1 MPLIHTFETMGT
13 VVNVRVDDQLDSAVS
28 GAAFDAVERVFT
40 ELNERFSLY
49 REDSEISQI
58 ARGELRLAE
67 SSEQMREAY
76 AEAISW
82 REKTGGA
89 FSPDRPDGVLD
100 LSGTIKA
107 VAIQQ
112 AADALREVGATNFS
126 VNAGG
131 DILVSGHDDLSQS
144 SGLDEDTWSTGIVHP
159 RDRTQL
165 LTAVRL
171 TATLPA
177 MATSGSAERGEHIWL
192 KPGTDQTFQ
201 QVSVLA
207 PDILMADVLATAI
220 VAGGHAQMAH
230 AVQNFPVAVFAID
243 HHGEFFANAL
253 FEFAL
258 AD

>member
-1 MPLIHTFETMGT
+1 MPLIHSFETMGT
-13 VVNVRVDDQLDSAVS
+13 VVNVRVDDAFSADQFT
-28 GAAFDAVERVFT
+28 GACADVEAVFAA
-40 ELNERFSLY
+40 LNERFSLY

-58 ARGELRLAE
+58 ARGELRLAD
-67 SSEQMREAY
+67 SSEVMREAY
-76 AEAISW
+76 AQAISW
-82 REKTGGA
+82 RDQTGGA

-107 VAIQQ
+107 VAIAQ
-112 AADALREVGATNFS
+112 AADALRQAGATNFC

-131 DILVSGHDDLSQS
+131 DIVVSGRDDLAAADAPDS
-144 SGLDEDTWSTGIVHP
+144 WSMGIVDP
-159 RDRTQL
+159 GDRMQM

-171 TATLPA
+171 TAKLPA

-207 PDILMADVLATAI
+207 PDIVMADVLATAI

-253 FEFAL
+253 FESAL
-258 AD
+258 AN

>member
-13 VVNVRVDDQLDSAVS
+13 VVNVRVDDSFSAEQFT
-28 GAAFDAVERVFT
+28 AACADVEAVFAA
-40 ELNERFSLY
+40 LNEHFSLY

-58 ARGELRLAE
+58 ARGELRLAD
-67 SSEQMREAY
+67 SSEVMREAY
-76 AEAISW
+76 AQAVSW
-82 REKTGGA
+82 RDQTGGA

-107 VAIQQ
+107 VAIAQ
-112 AADALREVGATNFS
+112 AADALRQAGATNFS

-131 DILVSGHDDLSQS
+131 DILVSGRDDLAAADAPDS
-144 SGLDEDTWSTGIVHP
+144 WSTGIVDP
-159 RDRTQL
+159 GDRMKM

-171 TATLPA
+171 TAQLPS

-201 QVSVLA
+201 QVTVLA
-207 PDILMADVLATAI
+207 PDIVMADVLATAI

-253 FEFAL
+253 FESAL
-258 AD
+258 AN

>member
-1 MPLIHTFETMGT
+1 MPLLHSFEAMGT
-13 VVNVRVDDQLDSAVS
+13 FVSVRVDDLLDSAVS
-28 GAAFDAVERVFT
+28 AAAFAAVEQAFAQ
-40 ELNERFSLY
+40 LNERFSLY

-107 VAIQQ
+107 VAIHQ
-112 AADALREVGATNFS
+112 AADALREAGATNFS

-131 DILVSGHDDLSQS
+131 DILVSGHDDL
-144 SGLDEDTWSTGIVHP
+144 GADDEAGSWTTGIVDP
-159 RDRTQL
+159 NDRSQV

-171 TATLPA
+171 TAALPA

-192 KPGTDQTFQ
+192 KPDTDSTFH

-207 PDILMADVLATAI
+207 PDIVMADVLATAI
-220 VAGGHAQMAH
+220 IAGGHAQMAH

-253 FEFAL
+253 FESAL

>member
-13 VVNVRVDDQLDSAVS
+13 VVNVRVDDAFSADQFS
-28 GAAFDAVERVFT
+28 AASAAVEAVFAA
-40 ELNERFSLY
+40 LNERFSLY

-58 ARGELRLAE
+58 ARGELRLAD
-67 SSEQMREAY
+67 SSEVMREAY
-76 AEAISW
+76 AQAISW
-82 REKTGGA
+82 RDQTGGA

-107 VAIQQ
+107 VAIAQ
-112 AADALREVGATNFS
+112 AADALRQAGATNFS

-131 DILVSGHDDLSQS
+131 DILVSGRDDLAAADAPDS
-144 SGLDEDTWSTGIVHP
+144 WSTGIVDP
-159 RDRTQL
+159 GDRMQM

-171 TATLPA
+171 TSQLPA

-207 PDILMADVLATAI
+207 PDIVMADVLATAI

-253 FEFAL
+253 FESAL
-258 AD
+258 AN